1 MKAKNSNLNISF
13 IKYILNLSYS
23 DYIFKIVLIGDTS
36 VGKSC
41 LLTRFA
47 DDQFTDNYVTT
58 IGVDFR
64 FKTMIVM
71 DKIVKVQVWD
81 TAGQER
87 YRSITNAYYRGAEGI
102 LIVFDLTNK
111 ESFKNIENW
120 INEVTVFTGNDV
132 IFMCLGN
139 KCDLKKEISKS
150 SIEDFKKKSKLEIFN
165 VSAKTGDGV
174 EDAFTHIIELLIK
187 KNMDKKGTNA
197 INLNSNKD
205 NNINKEKKNDSCCN

>member
-1 MKAKNSNLNISF
+1 MKFNKNIS
-13 IKYILNLSYS
+13 NYS

-71 DKIVKVQVWD
+71 DKIIKVQVWD
-81 TAGQER
+81 TAGEER

-102 LIVFDLTNK
+102 LIVFDLTNE
-111 ESFKNIENW
+111 ESFKSIQNW
-120 INEVTVFTGNDV
+120 INEVTVFTGKDV
-132 IFMCLGN
+132 IIICLGN
-139 KCDLKKEISKS
+139 KSDLKSEISKN
-150 SIEDFKKKSKLEIFN
+150 IIDEFKKKTNLEIFN
-165 VSAKTGDGV
+165 VSAKTGEGV
-174 EDAFTHIIELLIK
+174 EEAFKHIIELLIK
-187 KNMDKKGTNA
+187 KNTDKKEENNA
-197 INLNSNKD
+197 INLTPNTNNNNSPIDKK
-205 NNINKEKKNDSCCN
+205 KESCC